1 MTFSAATPRTIELRV
16 RWLSFGFFL
25 LFIAYSSAQ
34 LLQTAINGPKGY
46 VCLFLVY
53 SFFGVSSLTAPKMV
67 SWFSATVLLPI
78 SAIGYVCMVASN
90 IFAIEAFL
98 APSCAFVGV
107 CAATLWASQSV
118 LIGASSVSL
127 SKVSGDELTLCTSKL
142 NSQFY
147 AIFMTSG
154 IVSGI
159 FSTIVMLS
167 GLPNAVQLL
176 FTLLT
181 FIGTSAVFV
190 LATIPQPED
199 MTSRAIDFQCSKL
212 RFNSEKQ
219 TKFALSDFDD
229 NNMFNDSVSWWTDGR
244 QDKLSI
250 EDVSNLPSFSSSS
263 SSSTAASTTTT
274 TTTSVERPTLLY
286 MLWFITH
293 DVRMRLLIPTM
304 FTNGLI
310 AGFFNGALLGVLFKG
325 HLGAQFISLIGAIYC
340 AIAALASN
348 YLWQRLAKV
357 TTFGRRWSFAVAL
370 IGYSLWYAL
379 IAIYT
384 AVQPPPEATLS
395 PDFQPSIPSIIFFT
409 FLSIS
414 HGILDPVLNTFIPAT
429 LQVFFPAGRDLL
441 SSMGSIRV
449 FYSAGFALQQV
460 ISISFLSI
468 SGKSMISEQC
478 VIVSCVTVI
487 SALSL
492 FYLNKY
498 ICAIDLTIE
507 IAATAT
513 AAASSSTSI
522 NKVVDKI

>member
-1 MTFSAATPRTIELRV
+1 MTASAATSRTIELRV

-46 VCLFLVY
+46 ICLFLVY
-53 SFFGVSSLTAPKMV
+53 AFFGVSSLTAPKMV
-67 SWFSATVLLPI
+67 SWFSATALLPI
-78 SAIGYVCMVASN
+78 SAIGYVCMVSSN
-90 IFAIEAFL
+90 IFATEAFL

-147 AIFMTSG
+147 SIFMTSG

-159 FSTIVMLS
+159 FSTMVMMS
-167 GLPNAVQLL
+167 GVPNAVQLL

-181 FIGTSAVFV
+181 FIGTIAVFV

-212 RFNSEKQ
+212 RLKSDPKN
-219 TKFALSDFDD
+219 TALA
-229 NNMFNDSVSWWTDGR
+229 NTEDSTINESISWWTDGELS
-244 QDKLSI
+244 KLPI
-250 EDVSNLPSFSSSS
+250 YDNDVVVVVKSPPANL
-263 SSSTAASTTTT
+263 
-274 TTTSVERPTLLY
+274 ERPTLLY

-293 DVRMRLLIPTM
+293 NKRMLLIIPAM
-304 FTNGLI
+304 FANGLI

-325 HLGAQFISLIGAIYC
+325 NLGAQYISLIGAVYC
-340 AIAALASN
+340 AIAALASS
-348 YLWQRLAKV
+348 YLWQRLAKI

-370 IGYSLWYAL
+370 VGYSVWYAL

-384 AVQPPPEATLS
+384 AIQPPPEAIILNS
-395 PDFQPSIPSIIFFT
+395 PDFQPSLSSIVFFT

-414 HGILDPVLNTFIPAT
+414 HGVFDPVLNTFIPAT

-468 SGKSMISEQC
+468 TGRSMISEQC

-498 ICAIDLTIE
+498 VCAIDLLE
-507 IAATAT
+507 T
-513 AAASSSTSI
+513 AAATTTITSSSLSFNA
-522 NKVVDKI
+522 NKVESKTRLDNVLDKVEA

>member
-1 MTFSAATPRTIELRV
+1 MTTSAATSRTIELRV

-46 VCLFLVY
+46 ICLFLVY
-53 SFFGVSSLTAPKMV
+53 AFFGVSSLTAPKMV
-67 SWFSATVLLPI
+67 SWFSATALLPI
-78 SAIGYVCMVASN
+78 SAIGYVCMVSSN
-90 IFAIEAFL
+90 IFASEAFL

-147 AIFMTSG
+147 SIFMTSG
-154 IVSGI
+154 IVSGL
-159 FSTIVMLS
+159 FSTMVMMS
-167 GLPNAVQLL
+167 GVPNAVQLL

-181 FIGTSAVFV
+181 FIGTIAVFV

-212 RFNSEKQ
+212 RLKVDPKN
-219 TKFALSDFDD
+219 TALA
-229 NNMFNDSVSWWTDGR
+229 NTEDSSINESISWWTDGELNKFPIS
-244 QDKLSI
+244 DN
-250 EDVSNLPSFSSSS
+250 DVVVVK
-263 SSSTAASTTTT
+263 STPAIL
-274 TTTSVERPTLLY
+274 ERPTLLY

-293 DVRMRLLIPTM
+293 NTRMLLIIPAM
-304 FTNGLI
+304 FANGLI

-325 HLGAQFISLIGAIYC
+325 NLGAQYISLIGAVYC
-340 AIAALASN
+340 AIAALASS
-348 YLWQRLAKV
+348 YLWQRLAKIP
-357 TTFGRRWSFAVAL
+357 TFGRRWSFAVAL
-370 IGYSLWYAL
+370 VGYSVWYAL

-384 AVQPPPEATLS
+384 AIQPPPEAIILNSS
-395 PDFQPSIPSIIFFT
+395 PDFQPSLSSIAFFT

-414 HGILDPVLNTFIPAT
+414 HGVFDPVLNTFIPAT

-460 ISISFLSI
+460 ISISFLSMT
-468 SGKSMISEQC
+468 GRSMISEQC

-498 ICAIDLTIE
+498 VCAIDLLETSI
-507 IAATAT
+507 T
-513 AAASSSTSI
+513 SSSSSSNA
-522 NKVVDKI
+522 NKVETNTRIDNELDKVEA